1 MTDHERSI
9 VELHD
14 QLNEIRLERTLLN
27 VQLLNTS
34 PDIIPELSNDELES
48 QLKKAERECLE
59 ARAAWILKTCVVEDV
74 LSVDPLLKG
83 IHSGANASP
92 IERALHPLIDQ
103 RDVLTMTDANLSATL
118 RALRNELTSTEVEHI
133 QAMHRNQ
140 KLTALLLSLTNQLKA
155 EDIHSIQNRD
165 LQLRLGTL
173 REDVIESK
181 RRWRIMKSLVA
192 AVVASSGIDW
202 AHHSELLELVLDD
215 E

>member
-1 MTDHERSI
+1 MK
-9 VELHD
+9 
-14 QLNEIRLERTLLN
+14 
-27 VQLLNTS
+27 
-34 PDIIPELSNDELES
+34 II
-48 QLKKAERECLE
+48 
-59 ARAAWILKTCVVEDV
+59 
-74 LSVDPLLKG
+74 
-83 IHSGANASP
+83 
-92 IERALHPLIDQ
+92 RALHPLIDQ